1 MQRIAHPFVRVAL
14 ASALAFAIAAP
25 LTADVKTTERGVVKF
40 SGTLGRVVGLF
51 GGRAAREGVVWTVSV
66 SGNRKARLNDQNGEI
81 VDLAEEKIYDLDVRR
96 KTYTVTTFA
105 ELRQRLAEARAT
117 AEAEAAKIDP
127 EQEAQAEQAS
137 REMEV
142 DFDVRETGERK
153 SVNGFDTRQVIATVT
168 VREKGRTLEE
178 GGGLVLTSDMW
189 LAPTVAALRE
199 IQDFDR
205 RYFEQIA
212 GPVIGDP
219 QQMAAALA
227 MYPFLKDAISRL
239 EQEKGRTDG
248 TPIVTSVTID
258 SVKSQ
263 EQMAA
268 RSGDAS
274 GAPSGVGGLV
284 GGLGRRLARRNTE
297 QTARATFMTSTN
309 EMLTVST
316 DVAAADV
323 AIPAG
328 FTQRN

>member
-1 MQRIAHPFVRVAL
+1 
-14 ASALAFAIAAP
+14 
-25 LTADVKTTERGVVKF
+25 
-40 SGTLGRVVGLF
+40 
-51 GGRAAREGVVWTVSV
+51 
-66 SGNRKARLNDQNGEI
+66 
-81 VDLAEEKIYDLDVRR
+81 
-96 KTYTVTTFA
+96 
-105 ELRQRLAEARAT
+105 
-117 AEAEAAKIDP
+117 
-127 EQEAQAEQAS
+127 
-137 REMEV
+137 
-142 DFDVRETGERK
+142 
-153 SVNGFDTRQVIATVT
+153 
-168 VREKGRTLEE
+168 
-178 GGGLVLTSDMW
+178 
-189 LAPTVAALRE
+189 
-199 IQDFDR
+199 
-205 RYFEQIA
+205 
-212 GPVIGDP
+212 
-219 QQMAAALA
+219 MAAALA